1 MENREG
7 LISNAVAFLKNPKT
21 QQAPIEKRIEF
32 LQVKGLTQAEID
44 EALRQAGPAASAPPP
59 PPSDA
64 FSVPSTSFQTPYTP
78 QYASSGVMMQPPPI
92 PQRDWRDYFIMAVI
106 SGGVMYGMVSLA
118 KVRATDQRRI
128 CKNSGTKPISL
139 HSTLRIPI
147 QKYLLPHLV
156 PPPLPA
162 FQQSQQDLEKQFDE
176 VAKQLAEVA
185 ETTQSQLQLVEAQKA
200 EVTRAV
206 DEVDKA
212 LAEMKVGEE
221 RVDKE
226 LREIR
231 EEVANIRDMLP
242 KLIQS
247 SQATATTTLAD
258 LQQEL
263 KSLKALLLSRG
274 PSFPGP
280 STPTSSSTYNT
291 STYLGS
297 NYPSTPGPV
306 SNSPFL
312 NSRPSIPAWQLASSS
327 SPSSQ
332 KTKSPQTSPKSGND
346 NLTTSGQITDSPTE
360 ESGNTAA

>member
-64 FSVPSTSFQTPYTP
+64 FSVPSTSFQTQYTP

-118 KVRATDQRRI
+118 K
-128 CKNSGTKPISL
+128 
-139 HSTLRIPI
+139 
-147 QKYLLPHLV
+147 KYLLPHLV

-242 KLIQS
+242 KVPYPIYSVGDITLTFYVAQLIQS

-327 SPSSQ
+327 SPSGQ

-346 NLTTSGQITDSPTE
+346 NLTTSGQITDSPNE
-360 ESGNTAA
+360 ETGNTAA